1 MKVEVS
7 YHACRR
13 LAERF
18 RLYFPNSCFRTTEDI
33 RNLIRAQ
40 LKNARRLQEWKMVP
54 FYANMIGW
62 KHGADVEVYYRSP
75 VFYFV
80 RETDKGLFV
89 MTVAK
94 NFVK

>member
-1 MKVEVS
+1 MRVEVS
-7 YHACRR
+7 YHACKR

-18 RLYFPNSCFRTTEDI
+18 RLYFPVSCFKTTEGI
-33 RNLIRAQ
+33 RNLIEAQ
-40 LKNARRLQEWKMVP
+40 LKHAKKLQEWKMVP

-62 KHGADVEVYYRSP
+62 KHGIGVEVYYRSP

-94 NFVK
+94 NFAK